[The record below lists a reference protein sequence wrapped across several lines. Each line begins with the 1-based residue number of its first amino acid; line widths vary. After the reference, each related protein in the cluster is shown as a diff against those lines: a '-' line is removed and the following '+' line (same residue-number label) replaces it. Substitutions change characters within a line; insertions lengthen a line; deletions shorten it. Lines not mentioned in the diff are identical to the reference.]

1 GFPEDLPILGSLLYY
16 FVSPLQCFQC
26 PLCLPLGAKQ
36 LFAFLS
42 ETAVQLSVSDLAV
55 VCDCKVTTIFR
66 IDQIFREL
74 LANFQ
79 CFDVLA
85 CLPPPFLRKA
95 SAKFGIF
102 PELTKFFR
110 NYFSQFDANFCYTPD
125 LQSHTLKTRIYEL
138 TRIYEKNRRF
148 S

>member
-1 GFPEDLPILGSLLYY
+1 RLSLVLLRI
-16 FVSPLQCFQC
+16 SIAMLSMSS
-26 PLCLPLGAKQ
+26 CLPLGAKQ
-36 LFAFLS
+36 R
-42 ETAVQLSVSDLAV
+42 
-55 VCDCKVTTIFR
+55 CKVTTIFR

-125 LQSHTLKTRIYEL
+125 L
-138 TRIYEKNRRF
+138 
-148 S
+148 